1 MANFTAFMPGS
12 NTYTLTVGTSSTTA
26 FQVVAN
32 TVLAA
37 NQFRVTNRG
46 PNASFLTWSAPLIDP
61 ATGKD
66 TGGTPTTTAIIPTA
80 GNPPG
85 TTQKGMWIQNG
96 ATEVFTLPPNSWFA
110 AICAAA
116 QSATLDFVSGEGL

>member
-1 MANFTAFMPGS
+1 MATTSAFSPSS
-12 NTYTLTVGTSSTTA
+12 NTYTLSVSTTSTTA
-26 FQVVAN
+26 FQVVPN

-37 NQFRVTNRG
+37 TQYRITNRG
-46 PNASFLTWSAPLIDP
+46 PNAAFITWSAPLIDQ

-66 TGGTPTTTAIIPTA
+66 TGGTPTTTAVIPTA

-85 TTQKGMWIQNG
+85 TNQKGVWVQSG
-96 ATEVFTLPPNSWFA
+96 ATETFTLPSNAWFA

-116 QSATLDFVSGEGL
+116 QSATVDFVSGEGL